1 MKALALYHMYVARVA
16 AVLAVFCAT
25 AVFMYGAFLL
35 MAVSH
40 AAQMSSAQHEIKVLT
55 GTLSKAESQY
65 LAATNAISLATATAM
80 GLVKPTSVAIV
91 SAAKAGGLT
100 LNR

>member
-16 AVLAVFCAT
+16 AMLAIVCAASVFL
-25 AVFMYGAFLL
+25 YGAFLL
-35 MAVSH
+35 MAVAH
-40 AAQMSSAQHEIKVLT
+40 AAHMSNAQHEIKSLT
-55 GTLSKAESQY
+55 GKLGSAESQY

-91 SAAKAGGLT
+91 SAAKAGELT